1 MNFSAIAL
9 FLLLACLPVNVFAW
23 SNHSLGATLALRDLP
38 VLKQAA
44 PVSIEPLED
53 FLRSEAVGLQALL
66 DEQESFAVA
75 QFPGYPAR
83 PEALRWLADGA
94 GDRRVAFLKAL
105 RVSPEIKLANF
116 VQALPGYPGEGRT
129 HLSAQEVTVFKQ
141 PRQWGE
147 WRFLAVAAGESL
159 SPVQVVA
166 SAADEPDYGH
176 DINLF
181 SDNPGEAGGQYNF
194 GPQPFG
200 DARFVFSSQAPF
212 HIGYYHDAA
221 IIFAAGPFLTP
232 TYPEWRAYQYFGL
245 ARYAFEHG
253 HPYWGYRFMGWGLHY
268 IQDLTQPYHAKVLP
282 GVETTSLMW
291 TAAKDALGF
300 GDDKKAAIERVATR
314 HTEIEKYQLKWLQQL
329 LRDGENASPLMS
341 AYADTRKDGSYP
353 AFGSDYL
360 RNVVS
365 AQSFA
370 RADKLDALIGQT
382 RLAAPAA
389 EGFSQGNQLAA
400 EATPSAELSALL
412 IELIGNFGAHSRN
425 AVRGTLLPS
434 NAEPLSPLALPA
446 EPVPAAVTPA
456 Q

>member
-1 MNFSAIAL
+1 MKSISKVL
-9 FLLLACLPVNVFAW
+9 CVLLMALPVTAFAW
-23 SNHSLGATLALRDLP
+23 SNHSLGTALALRDLP
-38 VLKQAA
+38 ALKQAA
-44 PVSIEPLED
+44 AVQVEPLED
-53 FLRSEAVGLQALL
+53 FLRSEAQGLQLLL
-66 DEQESFAVA
+66 DQQEAFALA
-75 QFPGYPAR
+75 NFPGYPER
-83 PEALRWLADGA
+83 PAALRWQAA
-94 GDRRVAFLKAL
+94 GEGKRQTDFLKAL

-116 VQALPGYPGEGRT
+116 VQALPGYPAEGRG
-129 HLSAQEVTVFKQ
+129 HLNAQEVMVYKKLSI
-141 PRQWGE
+141 WDE
-147 WRFLAVAAGESL
+147 WRFLAVTAGEPL
-159 SPVQVVA
+159 SPLQVLA

-181 SDNPGEAGGQYNF
+181 SDNPGEVGALYNF

-200 DARFVFSSQAPF
+200 DARFEYSSQAPF
-212 HIGYYHDAA
+212 HIGYYHDDA
-221 IIFAAGPFLTP
+221 IIFAAGPFLTR

-282 GVETTSLMW
+282 GVETSSLIW
-291 TAAKDALGF
+291 TAAKDAAGF

-329 LRDGENASPLMS
+329 LRDGENASPLLQ

-353 AFGSDYL
+353 AFDSGYL

-370 RADKLDALIGQT
+370 RADQLDALIGQA
-382 RLAAPAA
+382 LAAAPAA

-400 EATPSAELSALL
+400 KAAPSAELSALL

-425 AVRGTLLPS
+425 AVRGTL
-434 NAEPLSPLALPA
+434 SPVGAA
-446 EPVPAAVTPA
+446 PAAGETP
-456 Q
+456 